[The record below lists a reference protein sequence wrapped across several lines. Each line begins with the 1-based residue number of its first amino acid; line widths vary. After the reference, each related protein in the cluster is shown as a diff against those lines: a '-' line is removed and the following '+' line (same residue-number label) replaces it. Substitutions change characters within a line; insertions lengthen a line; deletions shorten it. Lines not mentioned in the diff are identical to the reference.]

1 MIAADILN
9 KAKKYCSYQERSQQ
23 ELRDKLYSLGLHK
36 SEVEEA
42 IALLI
47 TEGFLNE
54 ERFAIAYAGGKFR
67 IKRWGKIKIKQGLKL
82 KKVSDYCIHKALQAI
97 PDNDYNQTLTELTDK
112 YRKKI
117 KESNPIKK
125 NQLLARQL
133 ISCGYEPELV
143 WQYIQKEG

>member
-1 MIAADILN
+1 MIASDILN

-36 SEVEEA
+36 SDVEEA

-47 TEGFLNE
+47 IEGFLNE

-82 KKVSDYCIHKALQAI
+82 KKVSEYCIRKALQSI
-97 PDNDYNQTLTELTDK
+97 PDNDYHEALSELINK
-112 YRKKI
+112 YGNKI
-117 KESNPIKK
+117 KENNPIKK

-133 ISCGYEPELV
+133 ISCGYESELV
-143 WQYIQKEG
+143 WQSIQKEG